1 MPEASLVIQA
11 EDGDSEAAKAR
22 GGRRGRDRKAAPVRG
37 RRNGAGITR
46 CKRK

>member
-11 EDGDSEAAKAR
+11 EDGDSEAAKACV
-22 GGRRGRDRKAAPVRG
+22 GRRGGNRKAAPVRG
-37 RRNGAGITR
+37 RRNGAGITG

>member
-22 GGRRGRDRKAAPVRG
+22 GGRRGRNRKAAPVRG
-37 RRNGAGITR
+37 RRNSLNVR
-46 CKRK
+46 